1 MRGMG
6 VGKGFGFVDVL
17 EGWVWVEGE
26 KEGVEGRLEGWVWE
40 RGSVRGRSVSAFC
53 QNFHVSS
60 GSARASNTHE
70 WRNAR
75 LSSTAIYQ
83 G

>member
-1 MRGMG
+1 MG

-17 EGWVWVEGE
+17 GVEGE
-26 KEGVEGRLEGWVWE
+26 NEGVWERGLEGGMEGVWE

-75 LSSTAIYQ
+75 LSRTAIYQ
-83 G
+83 R